1 MDSKCACN
9 NCLKRNVCKYIED
22 YRHDCEIVSSYTVC
36 DITELQIRCNEYIQ
50 QKATEKEKIPPV
62 RFA

>member
-22 YRHDCEIVSSYTVC
+22 YIHDCEIVSSYMVC
-36 DITELQIRCNEYIQ
+36 DTTELQIRCNEYVQ
-50 QKATEKEKIPPV
+50 QKATEKEKIPSV